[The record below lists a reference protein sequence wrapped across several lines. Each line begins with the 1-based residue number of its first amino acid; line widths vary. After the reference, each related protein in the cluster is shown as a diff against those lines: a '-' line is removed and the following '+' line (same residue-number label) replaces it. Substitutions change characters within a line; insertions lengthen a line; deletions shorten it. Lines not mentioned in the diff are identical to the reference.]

1 MVNLEQL
8 RTRGLWAYETG
19 RIRMASRIALI
30 LIPAAALCLFE
41 ARGREACACLS
52 VLLLTLAIGLRWRH
66 RRGTDT
72 VTTGLLAGSIPLAGG
87 LVLARLGLRC
97 GAEGSASLCLGF
109 SVLVGIGAGVLI
121 AVREAKRAERFW
133 SWVTAGTVAALAASL
148 GCVRLGLMGVAG
160 VVLGM
165 AVGTVAAAILARRSG

>member
-8 RTRGLWAYETG
+8 RTRGLWAYEAG
-19 RIRMASRIALI
+19 RARTASRIGLI
-30 LIPAAALCLFE
+30 LIPIAALCLLE

-52 VLLLTLAIGLRWRH
+52 VLLLGLAIWLRWRD
-66 RRGTDT
+66 RRGSDA

-97 GAEGSASLCLGF
+97 GAEGSSLCMGF
-109 SVLVGIGAGVLI
+109 SVLVGLGAGVLI
-121 AVREAKRAERFW
+121 AVREARRRERFW
-133 SWVTAGTVAALAASL
+133 SWFTAGTVATLAASL
-148 GCVRLGLMGVAG
+148 GCVRLGIVGILG

-165 AVGTVAAAILARRSG
+165 AVGTVAAARVAPPSR